1 MQSVPRT
8 MTYSPE
14 LETLL
19 IMPIEEVADLRTRQL
34 AKTMVPALKPTPVS
48 VPGANG
54 ATLDIVA
61 NFTCAAAS
69 AGRNCS
75 AGLRVRVS
83 EDASS
88 FLEVSFACPAERTA
102 DCQVLPTQ
110 DCPNV
115 RASCLAE
122 GVRIVSGR

>member
-34 AKTMVPALKPTPVS
+34 AKTTVPALKPTPVS
-48 VPGANG
+48 VPGAGG
-54 ATLDIVA
+54 ATLDIAA
-61 NFTCAAAS
+61 NFTCGGAAS

-102 DCQVLPTQ
+102 DCQVPGPGLPK
-110 DCPNV
+110 
-115 RASCLAE
+115 RSCHGLAE

>member
-34 AKTMVPALKPTPVS
+34 TKTTVPALKPIPVS
-48 VPGANG
+48 VPGASG
-54 ATLDIVA
+54 ATLDIAA
-61 NFTCAAAS
+61 NFTCAAA
-69 AGRNCS
+69 AGTGRSCS

-83 EDASS
+83 EDATS
-88 FLEVSFACPAERTA
+88 FLEVSFACPSERTA
-102 DCQVLPTQ
+102 DCQALPTQ
-110 DCPNV
+110 DCLAQT
-115 RASCLAE
+115 RSCPA
-122 GVRIVSGR
+122 V